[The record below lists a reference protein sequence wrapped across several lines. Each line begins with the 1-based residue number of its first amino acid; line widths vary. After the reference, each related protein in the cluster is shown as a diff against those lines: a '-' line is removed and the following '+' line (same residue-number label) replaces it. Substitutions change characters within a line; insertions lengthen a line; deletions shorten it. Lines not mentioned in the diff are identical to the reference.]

1 MTQKNH
7 LERYNKLFISLRYFL
22 IGAAKFNQDYS
33 IALKALEFAK
43 EIHTGLRKDNVTPEF
58 QHQIEIAH
66 FVRTFLPS
74 LTYPAQTIATCIL
87 HDVAED
93 YDVSFDEIEQR
104 FGSLVRNSTFLLTKK
119 YRGAT
124 KTPTEY
130 FSQIVNCPI
139 SSVVKAADRINNQ
152 QSMTGVFLPEKQQAY
167 LNETK
172 QYILPMIKKA
182 RHLHVEQEAIYENLK
197 FVLNAQ
203 QSLIEIA
210 LKQSNL
216 CNPQPTSN

>member
-1 MTQKNH
+1 MTQKNSI
-7 LERYNKLFISLRYFL
+7 ERYNKLFISLRYFL
-22 IGAAKFNQDYS
+22 IGAAKFNPDYA

-43 EIHTGLRKDNVTPEF
+43 EIHTGLRKDNITPEF

-74 LTYPAQTIATCIL
+74 LSFPAQTIAACLL

-93 YDVSFDEIEQR
+93 YDVAFDEIEKR
-104 FGSLVRNSTFLLTKK
+104 FGVIVRNSTFLLTKK
-119 YRGAT
+119 YRGTIKA
-124 KTPTEY
+124 PTEY

-139 SSVVKAADRINNQ
+139 ASIVKAADRINNQ
-152 QSMTGVFLPEKQQAY
+152 QSMSGVFLPEKQQAY

-182 RHLHVEQEAIYENLK
+182 RHLHPEQEAIYENLK

-210 LKQSNL
+210 LKQANL
-216 CNPQPTSN
+216 HSASSIAN